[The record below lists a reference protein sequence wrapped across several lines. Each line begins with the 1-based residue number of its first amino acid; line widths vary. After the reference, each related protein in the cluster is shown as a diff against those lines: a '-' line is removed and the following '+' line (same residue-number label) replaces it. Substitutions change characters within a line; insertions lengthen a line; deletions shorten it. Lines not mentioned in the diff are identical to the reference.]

1 MEKKCILKPFFLW
14 NFVKEEAWINDMAL
28 DGWMLFIIRYVFYYF
43 EKDTP
48 GAWEYNLEL
57 KEKDP
62 YAGSREGYLDFLKES
77 GVEVAARS
85 RYWIYLRSRRGEYV
99 MGSEEHALQQLVRT
113 LKAQKFAY
121 KLQYFFTRMLAFSIA
136 CILCLKHWYFYPVSD
151 FLSGTFTGVGIAS
164 IVFMICTAVVAKE
177 MDRKVR
183 RALRNLH
190 VSE

>member
-1 MEKKCILKPFFLW
+1 MEKKCVLKPFFLW
-14 NFVKEEAWINDMAL
+14 NFEKEEAWINDMAL
-28 DGWMLFIIRYVFYYF
+28 DGWMLFKIRYGVNYF

-48 GAWEYNLEL
+48 GEWEYHLEL
-57 KEKDP
+57 EEKDP

-151 FLSGTFTGVGIAS
+151 FLSGVFTGVGIAS
-164 IVFMICTAVVAKE
+164 IVFMVCTAVVAKE

>member
-1 MEKKCILKPFFLW
+1 MEKKCVLKPFFLW
-14 NFVKEEAWINDMAL
+14 NFEKEEAWINDMAL
-28 DGWMLFIIRYVFYYF
+28 DGWMLFKIRYVFYYF

-121 KLQYFFTRMLAFSIA
+121 KLQYLFTRLLAFSIA
-136 CILCLKHWYFYPVSD
+136 CILCLKHWYFYPVFHRCRHCKYCIYD
-151 FLSGTFTGVGIAS
+151 MHGRCG
-164 IVFMICTAVVAKE
+164 K
-177 MDRKVR
+177 
-183 RALRNLH
+183 RNGQK
-190 VSE
+190 SEKSPQKPPCFRIISPA

>member
-1 MEKKCILKPFFLW
+1 MEKKCVLKPFFLW
-14 NFVKEEAWINDMAL
+14 NFEKEEAWINDMAL
-28 DGWMLFIIRYVFYYF
+28 DGWMLFKIRYVFYYF

-164 IVFMICTAVVAKE
+164 IVFMVCTAVVAKE